1 MVAAAGNFSAYLSA
15 SNKNDFKYNFN
26 YMPIA
31 TALIYGVCFGT
42 PILLAIIM
50 KCFGS
55 DITLF

>member
-1 MVAAAGNFSAYLSA
+1 
-15 SNKNDFKYNFN
+15 
-26 YMPIA
+26 MPIA

-55 DITLF
+55 DITLFQARKIIYLLFLFLIKKYEIKEEF